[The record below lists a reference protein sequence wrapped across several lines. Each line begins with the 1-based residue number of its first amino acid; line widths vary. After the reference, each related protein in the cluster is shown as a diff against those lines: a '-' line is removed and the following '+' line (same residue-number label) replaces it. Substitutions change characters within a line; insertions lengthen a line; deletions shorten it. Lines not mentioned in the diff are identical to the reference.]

1 MRNTLKYVAD
11 KERKPFAADL
21 KTIYQAPTEES
32 ALEALERVTEKWSEK
47 YPNSMKSWKQNW
59 DAISR
64 ECETFSVKLTTI
76 RSFYDKI
83 NIIRRAFYYGKTKET
98 GSQS

>member
-1 MRNTLKYVAD
+1 MIQKKNETLG
-11 KERKPFAADL
+11 
-21 KTIYQAPTEES
+21 TIMAVCGGICWGFSGCCGQFLFEAKGAKAP
-32 ALEALERVTEKWSEK
+32 W
-47 YPNSMKSWKQNW
+47 Q
-59 DAISR
+59 

-83 NIIRRAFYYGKTKET
+83 NIIRKAFYYGKTKET